1 MQELVTTVFV
11 IMLLLAMA
19 LPLYQRYQ
27 AKALHT
33 EAKSNL
39 GGVHVSETA
48 FYGEHLRYGSF
59 REIGFAL
66 RGDSN
71 RYSYRSPANGGVG
84 PSTGTP
90 NVDLLSPATGE
101 VWSDNTL
108 VPSGGALPGAVV
120 LAGFTAT
127 AVSNIDGDP
136 TLDQWHINDQH
147 QGLQYPDVNDAVL

>member
-11 IMLLLAMA
+11 IMLLLTMA

-27 AKALHT
+27 AKARHT
-33 EAKSNL
+33 EAKTNL
-39 GGVHVSETA
+39 GGIHVSELA

-71 RYSYRSPANGGVG
+71 RYCYRSPANGGGG

-90 NVDLLSPATGE
+90 NVDLLTARTGE
-101 VWSDNTL
+101 VWSDNVL
-108 VPSGGALPGAVV
+108 VPSGGAVPGAAMA
-120 LAGFTAT
+120 AGFTAT

-136 TLDQWHINDQH
+136 TLDQWHINDLH
-147 QGLQYPDVNDAVL
+147 QGLDLPDVNDAVL